1 MKAII
6 VDQPGGADV
15 LTLRDVPAPA
25 FNDRQVL
32 VEVAYCGCNWADTQI
47 RAGTYPHRVGFPVIL
62 GFEVSG
68 VVREVGD
75 RVSRFSPGDRVCAIV
90 DGGGYSEQIAID
102 EDRLIAVPDDVDLDV
117 AAAFPIQALTAY
129 HMLHTIFGVAPGDTV
144 LCHAVGGGV
153 GLYVTQLAVA
163 AGARVLGTVGT
174 PGKETL
180 ALQYGAERVVNTKAE
195 DFVAAAHE
203 FTQGRGID
211 LTIDS
216 LGANTLDRSFSVMR
230 NLGHVIS
237 IGEAEGEPF
246 LNIRERILPKSL
258 SFTRF
263 HLLHVDLNGP
273 AWTEGV
279 AAVMQAVT
287 SGQVQVPIVHRFP
300 LREAADMHRLLEGR
314 SVAGKLL
321 LSARD

>member
-1 MKAII
+1 M
-6 VDQPGGADV
+6 VDRPGGAEV
-15 LTLRDVPAPA
+15 LKLCEISNPE
-25 FNDRQVL
+25 FNEDQVL

-47 RAGTYPHRVGFPVIL
+47 RAGTYPHDVGFPVVL
-62 GFEVSG
+62 GFEISG
-68 VVREVGD
+68 VIRQVGPQ
-75 RVSRFSPGDRVCAIV
+75 VSRFSPGDRVCAIV
-90 DGGGYSEQIAID
+90 DGGGYSELISVD
-102 EDRLIAVPDDVDLDV
+102 EDRLIAVPDDMPLDV

-129 HMLHTIFGVAPGDTV
+129 HMLHTIFRIKRGDTV
-144 LCHAVGGGV
+144 LCHAIGGGV
-153 GLYVTQLAVA
+153 GLYVTQLAVS

-174 PGKETL
+174 AGKEEL
-180 ALQYGAERVVNTKAE
+180 PLQYGAERVVNTNHE
-195 DFVAAAHE
+195 DFVVAAHE
-203 FTQGRGID
+203 FTHGRGIH

-263 HLLHVDLNGP
+263 HLLHVDLSSP
-273 AWTEGV
+273 AWKTGV
-279 AAVMQAVT
+279 AAVMQAIMNGLVK
-287 SGQVQVPIVHRFP
+287 VPIVDRYP
-300 LREAADMHRLLEGR
+300 LRQAGNMHQQLEGR

-321 LSARD
+321 LSIHD